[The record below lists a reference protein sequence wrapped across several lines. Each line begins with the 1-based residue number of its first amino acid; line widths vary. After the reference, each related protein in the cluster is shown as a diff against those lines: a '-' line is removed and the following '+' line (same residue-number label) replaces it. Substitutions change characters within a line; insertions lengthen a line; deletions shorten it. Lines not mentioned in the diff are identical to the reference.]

1 MGLRQRAWRYR
12 RRVDPEGIRWMMSKL
27 ARGDAAI
34 DAGAYKGGY
43 MYWMRRAVGAR
54 GLVLAFE
61 PQPEAAYYLQ
71 WCAQEAFAWPN
82 VLVVECALSSE
93 PGRRV
98 LLRPG
103 STSPAA
109 SLEGASLPPGPKGI
123 DVTVDTIDRGLRRHA
138 AGRRLRFIKCDV
150 EGHELEVFRGAE
162 NALREH
168 RPAIL
173 VECEVRHLG
182 GHTVRDV
189 FEHLE
194 RIGYRGCFF
203 LGGRAHD
210 LSRFDPSTHQVEG
223 RRPYVNNFAFEW
235 AAA

>member
-1 MGLRQRAWRYR
+1 
-12 RRVDPEGIRWMMSKL
+12 MMSKVGP
-27 ARGDAAI
+27 ADTAI
-34 DAGAYKGGY
+34 DVGAYKGGY
-43 MYWMRRAVGAR
+43 TYWMRRAVGAR

-61 PQPEAAYYLQ
+61 PQPEAAYYLR
-71 WCAQEAFAWPN
+71 CAQEAFDWLN
-82 VLVVECALSSE
+82 VLVVESALSSE

-109 SLEGASLPPGPKGI
+109 SLEGVSLPPEPKGL
-123 DVTVDTIDRGLRRHA
+123 DVTVDTIDRRLRRHA
-138 AGRRLRFIKCDV
+138 AGRPLRFIKCDV

-173 VECEVRHLG
+173 VECEVRHLS

-189 FEHLE
+189 FDHLQ
-194 RIGYRGCFF
+194 RLGYRGCFF
-203 LGGRAHD
+203 LGGRAQD
-210 LSRFDPSTHQVEG
+210 LSRIDPSTHQVEG

-235 AAA
+235 CAAA